1 MVRPL
6 SEPAGCVCCT
16 SVTDATPRCI
26 KTAKVRAWGHSGRAF
41 VFYCSFL
48 RLLSEARVPLGIG
61 AGEHIILRGLW
72 SAVLLNV
79 DVHWS
84 VHVSSLTF
92 YPSEASNFAVQNV

>member
-6 SEPAGCVCCT
+6 PELVGCVRCT
-16 SVTDATPRCI
+16 SVTNASPRRA

-48 RLLSEARVPLGIG
+48 RLLSEARVPLGID

-84 VHVSSLTF
+84 VHSF
-92 YPSEASNFAVQNV
+92 

>member
-1 MVRPL
+1 MLGEECHLGEDRRK
-6 SEPAGCVCCT
+6 AGECC
-16 SVTDATPRCI
+16 

-48 RLLSEARVPLGIG
+48 RLLSEARVPLGID

-72 SAVLLNV
+72 PAVLLNV

-84 VHVSSLTF
+84 VHSF
-92 YPSEASNFAVQNV
+92 